1 MLTNRY
7 GGPKLQYCPAGF
19 VSPNAN
25 DTQIGLRYISQNI
38 DKIEY
43 SRFSHKPFA
52 LYSVLPQLTAALDRQ
67 HTLGTIT

>member
-1 MLTNRY
+1 MAAQSYSTARLD
-7 GGPKLQYCPAGF
+7 LS
-19 VSPNAN
+19 VPNAN